1 MLKQNEVIYKHN
13 MHLYIIFGSWD
24 KFWGE
29 QRQSDKIVQT
39 KKVES
44 ERQDRGSK
52 KEKESEM

>member
-1 MLKQNEVIYKHN
+1 

-39 KKVES
+39 KKVS
-44 ERQDRGSK
+44 ERKDRGNK